1 MEGQEFITNNEKLG
15 FREIVLEHLRKILG
29 LSLSIHNPE
38 LSIEYTK
45 TYRDSVLVLA
55 DILLP
60 FYDKIMNNYYEQ
72 YSKDYKEVISKTTKD
87 NLITNNSYY
96 NADVK
101 ELHRQ
106 LFRQLNLLLK
116 RVDYLKQTIY
126 EETEEH

>member
-1 MEGQEFITNNEKLG
+1 
-15 FREIVLEHLRKILG
+15 
-29 LSLSIHNPE
+29 
-38 LSIEYTK
+38 
-45 TYRDSVLVLA
+45 
-55 DILLP
+55 
-60 FYDKIMNNYYEQ
+60 MNNYYEQ